1 VKMDSAKRQKEL
13 EEENGK
19 LKQLVADSLDKADPE
34 RYCGGKLLSPQ
45 RLAARAV
52 EHACEQYEVS
62 EQERAAWSGSGHR
75 GARTKMS

>member
-1 VKMDSAKRQKEL
+1 MDQAKRQKEL

-45 RLAARAV
+45 RLPGRGACPRAV
-52 EHACEQYEVS
+52 RVS
-62 EQERAAWSGSGHR
+62 EQRACRLEWHWPPRRTEERA
-75 GARTKMS
+75 MN